1 MVQKQHCR
9 ASGWSTP
16 DMFWHECYSDIPVL
30 YSSARLGGP
39 GSLGPLEAVRS
50 PDLGQPPLDPP
61 VIRSSF
67 QGFRAVPKWG
77 LMVVGAAANSWVS
90 VLPSMTA
97 PARRRRAMHSASS
110 DGTWFRKKL
119 DPFVVRTPAVSM
131 MSFIP

>member
-1 MVQKQHCR
+1 MDPPVSEPR
-9 ASGWSTP
+9 ANV
-16 DMFWHECYSDIPVL
+16 H
-30 YSSARLGGP
+30 
-39 GSLGPLEAVRS
+39 S
-50 PDLGQPPLDPP
+50 PAATAAADPPLDPP
-61 VIRSSF
+61 VMRSSF